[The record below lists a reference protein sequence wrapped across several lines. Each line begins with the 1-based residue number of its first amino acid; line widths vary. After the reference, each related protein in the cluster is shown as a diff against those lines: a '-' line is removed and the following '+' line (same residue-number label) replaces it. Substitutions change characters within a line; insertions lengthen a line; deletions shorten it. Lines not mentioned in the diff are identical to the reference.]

1 MGRITT
7 LVLASAFI
15 AFTASLGLEVYTARL
30 LPSVE
35 LVRMAST
42 PTLRSTRHPCD
53 VARIGRRSAPRAY
66 AQQG

>member
-7 LVLASAFI
+7 LVLASALI

-35 LVRMAST
+35 LVRMTST
-42 PTLRSTRHPCD
+42 PARHPCD
-53 VARIGRRSAPRAY
+53 VARVGRRSAPRAY